1 MADPDAPFYCIRCW
15 DPEEAYPH
23 EIKGDH
29 AVRASLPELNLG
41 KTAVISFVLAGSED
55 FGDPTKAAFDAL
67 NSYLKGNVIFFR
79 ITFNFSSMAA
89 VKRLIGHLMEELKSP
104 AHQDI
109 DRFLVSLTS
118 HSDPSTGDVHT
129 CPNNQTAAPL
139 AEVLSILLPP
149 EMRTIL
155 RRGEGPSHNIFVL
168 HSCGAVVR
176 LKRPIND
183 LKVLAADDV
192 FKEVVAF
199 DQEHLQPALTY
210 GFITDASRAYFVYNY
225 ASMTTVL
232 GDHHTLG
239 AHTGLVVFTKALAT
253 RFIWCHPVKQPFG
266 ERVSSQCKN
275 CKRCPGFVK
284 VRADQGSE
292 TRPNFDL
299 ALLRRCKGCG
309 DSTRYSFPA
318 EGKWLKNR
326 PPGEDHRGA
335 WLVVPLTEPES

>member
-55 FGDPTKAAFDAL
+55 FGDPTKAGLTPLTAT
-67 NSYLKGNVIFFR
+67 SKG
-79 ITFNFSSMAA
+79 M
-89 VKRLIGHLMEELKSP
+89 LIGHLMEELKSP

-118 HSDPSTGDVHT
+118 HSDPSTGNVHT

-168 HSCGAVVR
+168 HSCGAV
-176 LKRPIND
+176 
-183 LKVLAADDV
+183 VLAADDV

-239 AHTGLVVFTKALAT
+239 AHTGLVIFTKALAT